1 MHTPSTDAV
10 KNFEFPI
17 LRVRGAPSAN
27 DFQVGG
33 DHYKKDRT
41 GLQHWD
47 VVDLLGW
54 DYFQGNI
61 TKYVD
66 RHAKKKGFE
75 DLQKAEH
82 YLHKYMELKYPDEYA
97 AREAAKLRPLD
108 SYSAKELMD
117 ELRRRA
123 YEEEVAAM
131 NQHAENF
138 DPCRECGHVGGH
150 AFECS
155 HINPPKGDV

>member
-1 MHTPSTDAV
+1 MHTPNTEATRTGRFSGAV
-10 KNFEFPI
+10 MN
-17 LRVRGAPSAN
+17 SAN
-27 DFQVGG
+27 DTQVGG

-47 VVDLLGW
+47 IVDLLGW

-61 TKYVD
+61 TKYLD
-66 RHAKKKGFE
+66 RHARKKGFE

-97 AREAAKLRPLD
+97 EREAAKLRPLD
-108 SYSAKELMD
+108 SWTAKELMD

-123 YEEEVAAM
+123 QEEEAAAM
-131 NQHAENF
+131 DAHSREVI
-138 DPCRECGHVGGH
+138 DPCGECGHVGGH
-150 AFECS
+150 SLDCS
-155 HINPPKGDV
+155 HIRLPGEER